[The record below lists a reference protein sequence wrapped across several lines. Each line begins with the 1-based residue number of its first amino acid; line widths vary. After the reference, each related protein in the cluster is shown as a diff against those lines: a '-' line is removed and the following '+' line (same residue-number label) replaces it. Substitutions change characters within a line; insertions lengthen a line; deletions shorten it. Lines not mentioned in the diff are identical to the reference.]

1 MNIRSLEYFIKVVEL
16 NSFTKASEE
25 LFISQSAI
33 SQQIKSL
40 EDELGFT
47 LTDAGKYIY
56 LEGKNIIN
64 NIKEIEQHASF
75 ISKNNNQELK
85 IGHVANYGYHEL
97 KKALMLFSSRY
108 PEVKLSIK
116 DGPHDTVSINNIND
130 VTDIMI
136 GDQRKALSN
145 IMNNVYIGDLYYS
158 IKVSNSSNLSYKNN
172 ITMEDL
178 KGYSCIVIAT
188 REEVAKE
195 VEFMKTTLEFEG
207 DFLCAS
213 TLTEAY
219 LMVAANLGFLPV
231 ASKVKEKKDDGSIT
245 SLLLIKNNEVLKEVL
260 K

>member
-130 VTDIMI
+130 VDIM
-136 GDQRKALSN
+136 N
-145 IMNNVYIGDLYYS
+145 
-158 IKVSNSSNLSYKNN
+158 
-172 ITMEDL
+172 
-178 KGYSCIVIAT
+178 
-188 REEVAKE
+188 
-195 VEFMKTTLEFEG
+195 
-207 DFLCAS
+207 
-213 TLTEAY
+213 
-219 LMVAANLGFLPV
+219 
-231 ASKVKEKKDDGSIT
+231 
-245 SLLLIKNNEVLKEVL
+245 
-260 K
+260 